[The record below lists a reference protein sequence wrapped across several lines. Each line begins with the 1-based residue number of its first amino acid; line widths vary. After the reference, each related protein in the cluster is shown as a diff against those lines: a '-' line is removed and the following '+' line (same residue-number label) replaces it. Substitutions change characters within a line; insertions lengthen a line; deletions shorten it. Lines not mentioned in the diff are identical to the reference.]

1 MAGLSSF
8 EPFCFRVCH
17 IAARSATRLRAVTV
31 IQAADIKLQ

>member
-1 MAGLSSF
+1 MAGVSSF
-8 EPFCFRVCH
+8 ALGLRVCH